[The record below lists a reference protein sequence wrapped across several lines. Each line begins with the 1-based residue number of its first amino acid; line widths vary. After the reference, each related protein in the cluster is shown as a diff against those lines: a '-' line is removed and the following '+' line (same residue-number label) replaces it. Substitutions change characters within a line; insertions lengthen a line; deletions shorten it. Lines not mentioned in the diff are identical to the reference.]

1 MVQNTF
7 ATVTVENA
15 SIVLNALKSLGR
27 PLTSEEKIIGRKAAL
42 LFGRTL
48 KDQVNAA
55 QELEIKFLVE
65 RGYTEEEARKQL
77 RLNERIHNEEIG
89 LGKSQRCKFVRVR
102 TKSKKSCVSKSK
114 KLAKAC

>member
-15 SIVLNALKSLGR
+15 VVVLNALKSLGR
-27 PLTSEEKIIGRKAAL
+27 PLTADEMIAGRKAAL
-42 LFGRTL
+42 LFGRTI
-48 KDQVNAA
+48 KDKVNASHDA
-55 QELEIKFLVE
+55 EIKFLVE

-89 LGKSQRCKFVRVR
+89 LGKSQRCKFVHVR
-102 TKSKKSCVSKSK
+102 NKSKKSCVSKSK